1 MKSLQEQLT
10 DILSQYGDELKDE
23 VEEAVKV
30 SAKDATKELR
40 AVSDRL
46 HHRSGNYAKGWT
58 VSKIEKTWKGIEVT
72 IYNKN
77 KPGLAH
83 LLNNGHAKRG
93 GGRVSGDQH
102 IDGVETYAQ
111 EKLFTEVENKIK

>member
-30 SAKDATKELR
+30 SAKDATKELM

-46 HHRSGNYAKGWT
+46 HRSGNYAKGWT

-93 GGRVSGDQH
+93 GGRVNGDGH

-111 EKLFTEVENKIK
+111 DKLFTEVENKIK

>member
-1 MKSLQEQLT
+1 MKSLKEQLAE
-10 DILSQYGDELKDE
+10 ILRDYSEELTEEVSQA
-23 VEEAVKV
+23 VETTGKAT
-30 SAKDATKELR
+30 TKELR

-58 VSKIEKTWKGIEVT
+58 VTKIEKTWKGIEVT
-72 IYNKN
+72 VYNKN

-93 GGRVSGDQH
+93 GGRVSGDGH
-102 IDGVETYAQ
+102 IDGVDTYAQ
-111 EKLFTEVENKIK
+111 EKLFDEVEKMIK